1 MLLKKVIHE
10 RTGKKKTERKTKN
23 SCKQFLVL
31 PTIIHMRDARF
42 NLSLVDIMRVV
53 VFGINHFLVIVAGIP
68 AQGL

>member
-1 MLLKKVIHE
+1 MLLEKVIHE
-10 RTGKKKTERKTKN
+10 RTGKKKERKTKN